1 MIFAAGLGT
10 RLKPLTDTLPKA
22 LVPLAG
28 KTLLQWQIEKLK
40 AAGIRDIVVNI
51 HHFPDMIINYLKD
64 NDNFGC
70 NIQVSDERDMLLE
83 TGGGLR
89 KAEEKFRSLG
99 VQKFRSSNEGI
110 LICNVDILSNIDI
123 PTLLQA
129 YNPNE
134 MGVVVVSERET
145 QRYLL
150 FNDENRLC
158 GWTNIATGEVRGPI
172 ADYQSPIANRQ
183 LAFSGMQVLSPR
195 IFDCMDEVVKQK
207 GEKFSLIDLYL
218 SIAQKEI
225 LRAYIPEN
233 YRMMDVGKI
242 DQISEAESF
251 ASSLSPLRH
260 YHLHGMFHT
269 CHFARTSNIHNDT
282 ICLKRL
288 MLFGMH
294 QHIIRH
300 YGMHKW

>member
-1 MIFAAGLGT
+1 MKAMIFAAGLGT

-40 AAGIRDIVVNI
+40 AAGITDIVVNV
-51 HHFPDMIINYLKD
+51 HHFPDMIIDYLLEH
-64 NDNFGC
+64 DNFGC

-99 VQKFRSSNEGI
+99 VLISAEASNDYSQANVQEFRSSNEGI

-129 YNPNE
+129 YNPE
-134 MGVVVVSERET
+134 EIGVVVVSERDT

-150 FNDENRLC
+150 FDEEHRLC
-158 GWTNIATGEVRGPI
+158 GWTNIATGEVKGEEAIRRGGE
-172 ADYQSPIANRQ
+172 QVMKK

-195 IFDCMDEVVKQK
+195 IFECMDEVVAKK

-218 SIAQKEI
+218 SIAEKEI

-242 DQISEAESF
+242 AQLSEAESF
-251 ASSLSPLRH
+251 ASTL
-260 YHLHGMFHT
+260 
-269 CHFARTSNIHNDT
+269 
-282 ICLKRL
+282 
-288 MLFGMH
+288 
-294 QHIIRH
+294 
-300 YGMHKW
+300 